1 MMTNDRFDGYSLN
14 IYQDE
19 EGDYLAHFVELPGV
33 SAFADTPEQALDEL
47 ATAWAGVKE
56 SYLKRGEAVP
66 LAPSCKQ
73 YSGQFN
79 VRIDKRL
86 HRLLAVEAARAG
98 VSLNSLVARK
108 LAQSATHSAVIPLRG
123 GFP

>member
-1 MMTNDRFDGYSLN
+1 MKLKMMTNDRFDGYSLN

-33 SAFADTPEQALDEL
+33 SAFADTPEQALNEL
-47 ATAWAGVKE
+47 AIAWAGVKE
-56 SYLKRGEAVP
+56 SYLKRGEEVP

-86 HRLLAVEAARAG
+86 HQLLAVEAARAG

-108 LAQSATHSAVIPLRG
+108 LAQSATYSA
-123 GFP
+123 